1 MTAQT
6 SSLMLLMSF
15 AAGTFSAGASNNPQH
30 LMFAS
35 PSAGVP
41 NNPLPLIIWPRV
53 VPEDEENIATWFEE
67 TFEKNGWPPE
77 MAGRLTGAISCFP
90 ICTTIPIRMSFL
102 ASLKAGRKCC
112 LGATV
117 AA

>member
-53 VPEDEENIATWFEE
+53 VPEEEEDIARWFET
-67 TFEKNGWPPE
+67 TFEK
-77 MAGRLTGAISCFP
+77 MAGLRTGAIRSSP
-90 ICTTIPIRMSFL
+90 TCTIIPTRMSCWVWR
-102 ASLKAGRKCC
+102 KAGLKCC
-112 LGATV
+112 LVGT
-117 AA
+117 AAV